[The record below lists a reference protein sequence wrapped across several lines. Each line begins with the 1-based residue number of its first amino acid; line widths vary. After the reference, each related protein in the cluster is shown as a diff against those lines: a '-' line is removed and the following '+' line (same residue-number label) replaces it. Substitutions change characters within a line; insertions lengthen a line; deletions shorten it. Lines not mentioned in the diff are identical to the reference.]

1 MLQNAFPESF
11 PDKFKKDSKGNPLP
25 RSPEEKKFD
34 IPEEMTYE
42 FMIHSLA
49 KCYNQCKKHIEESY
63 TETDFWE
70 MLCFENLEGAKMKS
84 KMNN

>member
-1 MLQNAFPESF
+1 
-11 PDKFKKDSKGNPLP
+11 
-25 RSPEEKKFD
+25 
-34 IPEEMTYE
+34 
-42 FMIHSLA
+42 MIHSLA
-49 KCYNQCKKHIEESY
+49 KCYNQCKKHIEETY